1 MLRHLLAVL
10 SLALVASFANVGC
23 SSGGD
28 GASANESG
36 AVFASGKSR
45 AIGDVNRIVIVA
57 DRELLQT
64 PVGDSIAYHYE
75 QPYPLMPQPEPLYD
89 LRYMTA
95 EEITQNGP
103 RRELRSYV
111 IIADLRDEQSST
123 TRFVTQMLG
132 EEKIRA
138 AKEDYRKGTTV
149 VTDQWANGQIVVYLY
164 AEGPDQLA
172 DLVAQSFSAAQK
184 RINASDEEVLMAN
197 IYQSGRNRGVTDTVQ
212 KMVGL
217 TLDVPQDYLIAKAEP
232 GFVWLRR
239 DLNDVVQNLLISEVP
254 YKGGTQ
260 MSTDSAVAYRNRISR
275 DAVRTN
281 TKGSVMSTNDRDL
294 PIVRESITVDGVEAL
309 AAKGVWEMSNDYMGG
324 PFFTYL
330 IPDAEKG
337 KLYVVDAFVY
347 APGSKKGKRNYMQQ
361 LETIVKNAEL

>member
-10 SLALVASFANVGC
+10 SLALAASFVNVGC
-23 SSGGD
+23 SDGGD
-28 GASANESG
+28 GVSSEPS
-36 AVFASGKSR
+36 AVFAGAKPR
-45 AIGDVNRIVIVA
+45 AIGDVNRVVIVA

-111 IIADLRDEQSST
+111 VIADLRDEQSST

-132 EEKIRA
+132 EEKILA

-149 VTDQWANGQIVVYLY
+149 VTDQWANGQIIVYLY

-172 DLVAQSFSAAQK
+172 DLVAKSFNAAQK
-184 RINASDEEVLMAN
+184 RIDASDEEVLMAN
-197 IYQSGRNRGVTDTVQ
+197 IYQSGRNKAVRDTVQ
-212 KMVGL
+212 QLVGL
-217 TLDVPQDYLIAKAEP
+217 TFDVPQDYLVAKAEP

-254 YKGGTQ
+254 YEGGRQ
-260 MSTDSAVAYRNRISR
+260 ISIDSAVAYRNRISR

-294 PIVRESITVDGVEAL
+294 PIVRETITVDGVEAL
-309 AAKGVWEMSNDYMGG
+309 AAKGVWEMSDDYMGG

-330 IPDAEKG
+330 IPDESKD

-361 LETIVKNAEL
+361 LETIVKGAKL

>member
-1 MLRHLLAVL
+1 MLRHLLAISF
-10 SLALVASFANVGC
+10 SLLAFTLLLVGC
-23 SSGGD
+23 GGGGSSSMEPGGVPE
-28 GASANESG
+28 AA
-36 AVFASGKSR
+36 KPR
-45 AIGDVNRIVIVA
+45 AIGDVNRVVIVA

-95 EEITQNGP
+95 EEIIQNGP

-111 IIADLRDEQSST
+111 IIADLRDPQSST

-132 EEKIRA
+132 EEKILA

-164 AEGPDQLA
+164 AEGPDALA
-172 DLVAQSFSAAQK
+172 DLVAKSFSGAQK

-197 IYQSGRNRGVTDTVQ
+197 IYQSGRNKSVGDTVQ
-212 KMVGL
+212 KLVGL
-217 TLDVPQDYLIAKAEP
+217 RFDVPQDYLVAKAEP

-239 DLNDVVQNLLISEVP
+239 DLNDVVQNLLVSEVP
-254 YKGGTQ
+254 YAGGTQ
-260 MSTDSAVAYRNRISR
+260 ISADSAVVYRNRISR

-294 PIVRESITVDGVEAL
+294 PIVTERIDVDGIEAF

-330 IPDAEKG
+330 IPDAEAG

-361 LETIVKNAEL
+361 LETIVKGAKL